1 MNTFEI
7 KFAVKMMGTPTKLS
21 TLDKA
26 GHPEF
31 KRQYDMSQAPKE
43 AMKHLKDSKYY
54 DAKTKVFT
62 TKFGAR
68 GTDLICRIHDYLG
81 KVYMDFNKNEADTM
95 AEFMA
100 ETAEERTLVAQH
112 KMSRYLKTSVNLPTA
127 QEKE

>member
-21 TLDKA
+21 TFDKA
-26 GHPEF
+26 GQPEF
-31 KRQYDMSQAPKE
+31 LREYDMSGAPKE

-54 DAKTKVFT
+54 DAKTKVFK

-68 GTDLICRIHDYLG
+68 GTDLVCRIHDYLG
-81 KVYMDFNKNEADTM
+81 KVYIDFNKNEADTM

-100 ETAEERTLVAQH
+100 ETPEERTLVAHH
-112 KMSRYLKTSVNLPTA
+112 KMSRYLKTSVILPST